1 MFKRFLDIFR
11 DDPPPNPPPAQPP
24 APVAPQPPQPHHA
37 AVPPAPPVQPVPQP
51 AAADAAVAL
60 DPAHPRFALDAAGQ
74 QKLTKLGQ
82 NERQDLVAAFKQPD
96 DYINVRGMT
105 LQQLMDLPD
114 QERPGLLRAS
124 KQFGALEPG
133 DRASILQALD
143 DPHSFISLAEMDVG
157 KIVGLSRQNRD
168 MLLTQSRDFSIA
180 TQGHWTAGPRTD
192 AQAQALGDQFFS
204 KNMLHLYGTIGF
216 SNQVPLNETAR
227 YQHAFVNAMKQGFEA
242 PNLSPDLDLSTFKI
256 LPKAQTELIRDT
268 LRNCPARQIVIT
280 AQTVGTNLGSELTMV
295 GTGGDIAEQ
304 RKAQATGHAPS
315 M

>member
-11 DDPPPNPPPAQPP
+11 DDPPPNPPPAQQPS
-24 APVAPQPPQPHHA
+24 PQQPQPHHA
-37 AVPPAPPVQPVPQP
+37 AVPPVQPAPPPS
-51 AAADAAVAL
+51 AADAAVAL

-74 QKLTKLGQ
+74 QKLMKLDQ

-96 DYINVRGMT
+96 DYINVRSMT
-105 LQQLMDLPD
+105 LQQLMDLSD
-114 QERPGLLRAS
+114 QERHGLLRAS
-124 KQFGALEPG
+124 KQFGALSPD
-133 DRASILQALD
+133 DRTSILQSLD
-143 DPHSFISLAEMDVG
+143 DPRSFISLSDMDVR
-157 KIVGLSRQNRD
+157 KIVGLSRQDRD
-168 MLLTQSRDFSIA
+168 MLLTQSRDFSVA

-192 AQAQALGDQFFS
+192 EQAQALGNQFFS

-216 SNQVPLNETAR
+216 TNQVPLNETAR

-242 PNLSPDLDLSTFKI
+242 PNLPPDLDLSTFRT
-256 LPKAQTELIRDT
+256 LPKDQIEAIRET
-268 LRNCPARQIVIT
+268 LRNCPAKQIVIT

-304 RKAQATGHAPS
+304 RKAQAPGHGPG